1 MAVRKPMNDEHGP
14 ARGTD
19 ARTGSDPNLGAS
31 PEAQARVH
39 EARPLGED
47 ADLDE
52 LQAEVMAS
60 ISKTRAYLA
69 R

>member
-1 MAVRKPMNDEHGP
+1 MALRKPTDNEQGQVR
-14 ARGTD
+14 ATD
-19 ARTGSDPNLGAS
+19 ARTEGDPSLDAS
-31 PEAQARVH
+31 PETRARVY

-60 ISKTRAYLA
+60 ISKTRDYLA